1 MFLLF
6 AVLFLK
12 DKESKYYNVMKKL
25 NYFLVIAVSAVFAVS
40 LSSCVNEEYDV
51 EDINT
56 EVTLGSEGLT
66 LPLGSTKQLTLKN
79 LLSSMDEDML
89 QVLDGG
95 AYAFRIND
103 ELSLGDQLPDM
114 DMLEIPDVTFEQ
126 DVTFSLN
133 GIDEES
139 LSIDGQE
146 FEYEFELADEGLVPD
161 VTLPEIMMEENEPI
175 GIWEYGK
182 SAQEMEIEVDDVR
195 IKAGGL
201 FALPKGLSVSGS
213 TDVSLGDLPEA
224 VMEPVTVDV
233 MVKSEAPEGISNIG
247 DIKMTETSGINVR
260 LSVENLF
267 LTKGDIVPDMVL
279 DLGGLLVLEDGKDKV
294 VIDDAYTLNE
304 ENGYTFTK
312 SYGIEGVGISPEDW
326 NDSVLELKK
335 VLEVTGKVALESAM
349 TNADKLASVSG
360 DLGLKI
366 DVEFVDFAIGSL
378 MMDVDEMTVTEEM
391 ELPVSLDDI
400 TLPEGVK
407 SIDKVIFEDDSYLD
421 LTIALQN
428 ISEIK
433 GLKTVLKTLE
443 ITFPE
448 EMKVKEAVDG
458 KVTLTDVD
466 LSEGL
471 DEKIHIEEIAFPAP
485 VDGRLSY
492 SADVIVKAEMTAGGR
507 ICSADVPVTEDKDG
521 AFVVKAQSH
530 FKMDDYEVQIDG
542 LEHKLEIEPQV
553 FEYQLPEGIS
563 DIGTF
568 SVIPEG
574 SPVLVVELGLP
585 ETSLSVQAGKDGL
598 VLSFPEFLRF
608 KNVDEGYGFDPQTN
622 AITLEGNLP
631 EQILL
636 PIDRVTVTP
645 KLNVETGKYYAGGE
659 IRVEGTVGVSAGKV
673 TGKDVE
679 QIASSSAKVSSSVPE
694 IAADEILFEHFE
706 VGMEESFDFT
716 ILKPGDIPEEVKKI
730 SRVDLADVEAV
741 IDVTIDN
748 LPDLGVE
755 PSVNFVIT
763 MPKELVLDPDDSRVD
778 GNSVKFT
785 GKVKDGKLDIAPI
798 GIKAIDLSSYDV
810 DSEDGLIG
818 HVTIDGGIA
827 AEDPE
832 LDLASLDGD
841 IRISL
846 SAAIENI
853 VIEKVK
859 ANVAY
864 EIDGINQT
872 MSLEGLPSF
881 MKGEGFVLDLANPH
895 IILKTKT
902 NIGIPVSGEL
912 IINPIIDGKVNM
924 DGQIKASIT
933 LPSSESASDVK
944 EVVFWFGGDE
954 KACPA
959 DYTFINADIN
969 KLIRNLPDKLEL
981 SLTAGTESD
990 KECVLEPSADY
1001 ILDVE
1006 YDFIV
1011 PLEFGEDL
1019 HIEISDTLD
1028 GLPDIL
1034 GQLLEKNTVQL
1045 SGSITS
1051 SLPLALEMRIG
1062 MLDLNDKVI
1071 PVEKDAVQT
1080 ISPCNSNGEAVQ
1092 TPLNLTLAV
1101 KKGAS
1106 VTGLSS
1112 LKLTFVVT
1120 SPNLTG
1126 IPVDENDFVQADLKL
1141 TLPDG
1146 FTIDIADVMNSDENR

>member
-1 MFLLF
+1 
-6 AVLFLK
+6 
-12 DKESKYYNVMKKL
+12 MKKI
-25 NYFLVIAVSAVFAVS
+25 NCFLVIAVSAVFAAS

-51 EDINT
+51 EEINT
-56 EVTLGSEGLT
+56 EVTLGAEGLT
-66 LPLGSTKQLTLKN
+66 LPLGTTKQLTLKN
-79 LLSSMDEDML
+79 LLSGMNEDIL

-103 ELSLGDQLPDM
+103 SLSLGDQLPDM

-126 DVTFSLN
+126 DVTFSLS

-146 FEYEFELADEGLVPD
+146 FEYEFELADEGLVPE
-161 VTLPEIMMEENEPI
+161 VSLPEIKLEEYDPM

-182 SAQEMEIEVDDVR
+182 SAQNMEIEVDDVH
-195 IKAGGL
+195 IMADGL
-201 FALPKGLSVSGS
+201 FSLPEGLSASGS
-213 TDVSLGDLPEA
+213 ADFSLGDLPEA
-224 VMEPVTVDV
+224 VMEPETVDV
-233 MVKSEAPEGISNIG
+233 VVRSEAPEGISNIS
-247 DIKMTETSGINVR
+247 DIKMTETSGINVI

-267 LTKGDIVPDMVL
+267 LTKGNIVPDMVL
-279 DLGGLLVLEDGKDKV
+279 DLGGLLVLEGGKGDV

-304 ENGYTFTK
+304 ENDYTFTK
-312 SYGIEGVGISPEDW
+312 SYGIEEVGISPEDW
-326 NDSVLELKK
+326 DGSVLELKK

-360 DLGLKI
+360 DLGLRI

-378 MMDVDEMTVTEEM
+378 MMDVDEMAVTEEM
-391 ELPVSLDDI
+391 EIPVSLDDM

-407 SIDKVIFEDDSYLD
+407 SIDRVIFAEDSYID
-421 LTIALQN
+421 LAIALQN
-428 ISEIK
+428 ISGIK
-433 GLKTVLKTLE
+433 GLNTVLKTLE
-443 ITFPE
+443 MTFPE

-458 KVTLTDVD
+458 KVTLTEVD

-471 DEKIHIEEIAFPAP
+471 DEKIHIEEISFPAP
-485 VDGRLSY
+485 VDGKLSY
-492 SADVIVKAEMTAGGR
+492 SADVTVKAEMTAGGR

-521 AFVVKAQSH
+521 AFIVKAQSH
-530 FKMDDYEVQIDG
+530 FKMDDYEVQIEG

-553 FEYQLPEGIS
+553 FEYELPEGIS

-574 SPVLVVELGLP
+574 TPVLAVELGLP
-585 ETSLSVQAGKDGL
+585 ETALAVQTGKDGL
-598 VLSFPEFLRF
+598 KLSFPGFLKF
-608 KNVDEGYGFDPQTN
+608 KDVDEGYAFDPQTN
-622 AITLEGNLP
+622 TIVLKGDLP

-645 KLNVETGKYYAGGE
+645 KLNEETGKYYAGGE
-659 IRVEGTVGVSAGKV
+659 IRIEGTVGVAAGKV
-673 TGKDVE
+673 SGKDVE
-679 QIASSSAKVSSSVPE
+679 QIASSSAKVSSTVPE
-694 IAADEILFEHFE
+694 IVADEILFDHFE

-716 ILKPGDIPEEVKKI
+716 ILKAGDLPKEVKKI
-730 SRVDLADVEAV
+730 SRVDLADVDAV

-763 MPKELVLDPDDSRVD
+763 MPEELVLDPEDTRVE

-785 GKVKDGKLDIAPI
+785 GKIKDGRLDIAPI
-798 GIKAIDLSSYDV
+798 GIEAIDLSAYDV
-810 DSEDGLIG
+810 DSEEGLIG
-818 HVTIDGGIA
+818 HVAIDGGIE
-827 AEDPE
+827 AENPE
-832 LDLASLDGD
+832 LDLASLEGD
-841 IRISL
+841 IRIGL
-846 SAAIENI
+846 SAAIKDI

-864 EIDGINQT
+864 DIDGINQT

-895 IILKTKT
+895 IVLRTKT

-912 IINPIIDGKVNM
+912 LINPIIDGKVNT
-924 DGQIKASIT
+924 DGQIKASVT

-944 EVVFWFGGDE
+944 EVAFWFGGDQ

-969 KLIRNLPDKLEL
+969 KLIRNLPDQLEL
-981 SLTAGTESD
+981 SLTAGTEAD
-990 KECVLEPSADY
+990 RECVLEPSADY

-1011 PLEFGEDL
+1011 PLEFGDDL

-1051 SLPLALEMRIG
+1051 SLPLALEMKID

-1092 TPLNLTLAV
+1092 TPLGLALAV

-1112 LKLTFVVT
+1112 LKLTFTVT
-1120 SPNLTG
+1120 SPNPTG

-1146 FTIDIADVMNSDENR
+1146 FTMDIADVMNSDENR